1 MINERYVKK
10 SPNISSFYS
19 WSDAKIYDVQTSSH
33 RYLWQGLACLWSP
46 LKVFQQKPVLFGSLG
61 TNMLQY
67 IIQESLQA
75 TWNAESGLF
84 EGGRGALEY
93 RTGFFC
99 FFFQLRISLERNS
112 AAFLS
117 SRRLGSTDSFV
128 SMLSQ
133 SVCAQSAH
141 SCSKEMDTA
150 LYSTL
155 PSWGGNA
162 FLYKLHCL
170 QKRSVYMFLMYT
182 AVSWCLSDLITWK
195 PRALGSLYQSQCC
208 CLHWLKP
215 SLWNNF
221 HNLV

>member
-93 RTGFFC
+93 RTGFF
-99 FFFQLRISLERNS
+99 FFVFFS
-112 AAFLS
+112 AAYLLREKFS
-117 SRRLGSTDSFV
+117 
-128 SMLSQ
+128 
-133 SVCAQSAH
+133 
-141 SCSKEMDTA
+141 
-150 LYSTL
+150 
-155 PSWGGNA
+155 
-162 FLYKLHCL
+162 
-170 QKRSVYMFLMYT
+170 
-182 AVSWCLSDLITWK
+182 CLSFFSSTW
-195 PRALGSLYQSQCC
+195 
-208 CLHWLKP
+208 LHWLIRFHVESECLCTVSTFLQQRDGYS
-215 SLWNNF
+215 SLQHITLLRWKRFLIQTALFAEEKCLHVSDVYSGQLMFIWFNYLKTSCPGF
-221 HNLV
+221 IVSESVLLLTLIETFPMK

>member
-93 RTGFFC
+93 RTRFFC

-133 SVCAQSAH
+133 CLCTVSTFLQQRDGYSSLQH
-141 SCSKEMDTA
+141 ITLLRWKRFLIQTA
-150 LYSTL
+150 LF
-155 PSWGGNA
+155 A
-162 FLYKLHCL
+162 EEK
-170 QKRSVYMFLMYT
+170 
-182 AVSWCLSDLITWK
+182 
-195 PRALGSLYQSQCC
+195 
-208 CLHWLKP
+208 CLHVSDVYSGQLMFIWFNYLKTSCP
-215 SLWNNF
+215 GFIVSESVLLLTLIKTF
-221 HNLV
+221 PMK

>member
-93 RTGFFC
+93 RTGFFL
-99 FFFQLRISLERNS
+99 FFFS
-112 AAFLS
+112 AAYLLREKFS
-117 SRRLGSTDSFV
+117 
-128 SMLSQ
+128 
-133 SVCAQSAH
+133 
-141 SCSKEMDTA
+141 
-150 LYSTL
+150 
-155 PSWGGNA
+155 
-162 FLYKLHCL
+162 
-170 QKRSVYMFLMYT
+170 
-182 AVSWCLSDLITWK
+182 CLSFFSSTW
-195 PRALGSLYQSQCC
+195 
-208 CLHWLKP
+208 LHWLIR
-215 SLWNNF
+215 F
-221 HNLV
+221 HVESVFVHSQHILAAKRWIQLSAAHYPPEVETLSYTNCTVCRREVFTCFWCIQRSADVYLI

>member
-1 MINERYVKK
+1 MKPTK
-10 SPNISSFYS
+10 SLP
-19 WSDAKIYDVQTSSH
+19 AETSAVWLSGDQYAAVH
-33 RYLWQGLACLWSP
+33 HPGKPSGHMKCWEWALWRWKGGTWIP
-46 LKVFQQKPVLFGSLG
+46 YGVF
-61 TNMLQY
+61 
-67 IIQESLQA
+67 
-75 TWNAESGLF
+75 
-84 EGGRGALEY
+84 
-93 RTGFFC
+93 FF

-141 SCSKEMDTA
+141 SCSKEMDAA
-150 LYSTL
+150 LCSTL